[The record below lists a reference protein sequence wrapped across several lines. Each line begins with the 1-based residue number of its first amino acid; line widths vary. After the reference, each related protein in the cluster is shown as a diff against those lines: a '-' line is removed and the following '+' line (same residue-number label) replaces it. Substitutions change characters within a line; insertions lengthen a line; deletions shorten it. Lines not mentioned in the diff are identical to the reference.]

1 MEIDDKHDQGYIA
14 VWLTQAE
21 QLTIDR
27 KMLTKQLL
35 ADAGNPGKC
44 RVVFFLSGS
53 DNLYDQIERLLT
65 ANLKY

>member
-1 MEIDDKHDQGYIA
+1 MEIQQHIADGYIA

-53 DNLYDQIERLLT
+53 ENLYDQIERLLT